1 MPFLKKFWIPFTLLI
16 LGAGVACIL
25 APLEQL
31 RVNEHLLGFPD
42 ESHQAHGVRP
52 LLVIALCLLPF
63 LASTIYTF
71 ASTIDRYL
79 TRQFL
84 RCFSIC
90 FLAFLAMLF
99 LMEMQNHADKLNQ
112 AALSEIFHFY
122 LIQIPGLLMMI
133 IPYSL
138 MLSLLW
144 CLGNMS
150 KSQEIVS
157 MIQSGRSLSRIMLPF
172 IVAGLFLSLAT
183 GVFSY
188 HWAPYAEGYK
198 RSMLK
203 ALRGEPNTAAENV
216 GYGDPKLRR
225 LWTVGRFPRHFAKG
239 EPLEHL
245 TVTQTTEAKNISE
258 RIVCESAT
266 WDKEQSLWLFKNAI
280 HWRYANDAGEPLS
293 IPEATTHDEI
303 TRDYTETPW
312 QIIRPGL
319 KPEQLGIPEL
329 SSWIQNNP
337 DHPLSFKRAYRT
349 WWHFRWAQPVICL
362 VIVFLAAPLGIS
374 FSRRGPG
381 GGVAVAIFL
390 SAIMLFC
397 SEVFPTLGE
406 SGHLPPILAAW
417 MTNLIFILVALVLFY
432 RRASGRPIYQT
443 FKKMF
448 PSH

>member
-1 MPFLKKFWIPFTLLI
+1 MPTFKKFWLPFILTI
-16 LGAGVACIL
+16 LGIGVAFIL

-31 RVNEHLLGFPD
+31 RVNDHLLGFPD
-42 ESHQAHGVRP
+42 ESKQAHGIRP
-52 LLVIALCLLPF
+52 LLIIVLCLLPAVAAF
-63 LASTIYTF
+63 IHSLSN
-71 ASTIDRYL
+71 TIDRYL
-79 TRQFL
+79 TREFL

-90 FLAFLAMLF
+90 FTAFLAMLF
-99 LMEMQNHADKLNQ
+99 LMEMQNHA
-112 AALSEIFHFY
+112 SEMKRAEIHEVVSFY
-122 LIQIPGLLMMI
+122 LIQIPGLLSII

-144 CLGNMS
+144 CLGKMS

-157 MIQSGRSLSRIMLPF
+157 IIQSGRSLTRIMLPF
-172 IVAGLFLSLAT
+172 IVAGLFLTLTT
-183 GVFSY
+183 GIFSY

-216 GYGDPKLRR
+216 GYGDPSLNRV
-225 LWTVGRFPRHFAKG
+225 WTVGRFPRHFAQG
-239 EPLEHL
+239 EPLENVTVSL
-245 TVTQTTEAKNISE
+245 TSDDKQISE
-258 RIVCESAT
+258 RIISQSA
-266 WDKEQSLWLFKNAI
+266 LWEKKRSQWVFKNVT
-280 HWRYANDAGEPLS
+280 HWQYLDANGEKLE
-293 IPEATTHDEI
+293 IPIGTFLDESTHNFS
-303 TRDYTETPW
+303 ETPW

-329 SSWIQNNP
+329 SSWIQNHP
-337 DHPLSFKRAYRT
+337 DHPLSFKRAYKT
-349 WWHFRWAQPVICL
+349 WWHFRWAQPAICL

-417 MTNLIFILVALVLFY
+417 LTNIIFLFVAFILFY
-432 RRASGRPIYQT
+432 RRASGRPIYQS
-443 FKKMF
+443 FKKIF
-448 PSH
+448 PNN